1 MVRPRIGD
9 ERREQILSA
18 FERCVIRD
26 GLSKATL
33 QKVAAE
39 ADLPRSLV
47 RYFVG
52 NKEDM
57 VGLLID
63 RMIERAEDSLSRLRP
78 KDRQFSIQDMLDYLF
93 GAVFADRT
101 SNAIVDELWYL
112 AAHDVAIK
120 RRLAKM
126 YARVRDLIAKQLQK
140 DGIGGSTNERQ
151 ATAYA
156 LVSLA
161 YGDASFRSLGLK
173 GRAQMTPRKLA
184 NSLLA
189 TFNQSSSFSKET
201 IA

>member
-52 NKEDM
+52 NKQDM

-93 GAVFADRT
+93 GTVFADRT

-112 AAHDVAIK
+112 AAHDIAIK
-120 RRLAKM
+120 KRLSKM
-126 YARVRDLIAKQLQK
+126 YARVRDLIANQLHK
-140 DGIGGSTNERQ
+140 DGVGGSPSERQ

-173 GRAQMTPRKLA
+173 GRAPLPPREIA
-184 NSLLA
+184 NCLLNPPN
-189 TFNQSSSFSKET
+189 NQENVPKET
-201 IA
+201 TK